1 MTMAILVEKETSLI
15 YFFSFCHTKFIE
27 LSYQLLGINLKVYVP
42 FMSPSNFNNWFNAN
56 ELNVNST
63 GAVNNNNT
71 WNGYGVR
78 PISYYN

>member
-1 MTMAILVEKETSLI
+1 MAEKETSLI

-42 FMSPSNFNNWFNAN
+42 FMSPSNFNNNFAAN
-56 ELNVNST
+56 ELGVNST
-63 GAVNNNNT
+63 GAVEGWNNT

-78 PISYYN
+78 PISYYS